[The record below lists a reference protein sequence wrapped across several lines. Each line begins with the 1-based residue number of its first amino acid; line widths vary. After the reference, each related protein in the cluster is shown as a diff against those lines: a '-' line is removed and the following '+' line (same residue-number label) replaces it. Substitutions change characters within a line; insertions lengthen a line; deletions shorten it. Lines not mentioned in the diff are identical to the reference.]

1 MSASAGKVAQRC
13 TLLFFLSLIG
23 LLTPCSHVRAQ
34 ESATEEFAT
43 LVNQMW
49 QFRLEQAPLF
59 ATSVGEHRYNDR
71 LSAVSRADS
80 ERRNAAQVAFLERL
94 DQIHRVELSASDRIN
109 YDILH
114 RQITD
119 GLAEFAFGS
128 HFMPITQRRGFHISF
143 PELPRDVPLGTLT
156 DYENYIARLRAFG
169 DYADGHI
176 GLMREGIAAERVL
189 PAIALEGWSQAI
201 DAQITDDPESS
212 LLYAPFK
219 ELPATVPAG
228 EHDRLRVGA
237 REAISTS
244 VVPGYRRFRRFM
256 EEEYVPRSRDSVGIS
271 AVPGGREF
279 YRHRVRRYTT
289 LDLTPEEV
297 HQTGLAE
304 VKRIRTE
311 MDQIIRRLEFDGDFA
326 AFTKF
331 LREDPQFYASS
342 SDELLKEVSLVLKKM
357 DGQLPTLFS
366 RLPRLPYGL
375 REVPE
380 YIAPRTT
387 SAYYQRPTGD
397 GTKAGFYY
405 MNTYNLKSRPL
416 YTIEALS
423 LHETVPGHHLQI
435 ALQQE
440 MEELPNFRRYG
451 GFTAFIEGWALYAE
465 RLGLEVGF
473 YEDPYSDFGRLTM
486 EIWRACRLVVDTGI
500 HYNGWTRQRAID
512 YLHSN
517 SAMSLHNIR
526 AEVDRYITW
535 PGQALA
541 YKTGEMK
548 IRELRQQAE
557 AKLGERFDI
566 RAFHDV
572 VLGSGGVPLDVLEA
586 NVKAWVDANSM

>member
-1 MSASAGKVAQRC
+1 M
-13 TLLFFLSLIG
+13 
-23 LLTPCSHVRAQ
+23 
-34 ESATEEFAT
+34 
-43 LVNQMW
+43 
-49 QFRLEQAPLF
+49 EQAPLF

-256 EEEYVPRSRDSVGIS
+256 EEEYVP
-271 AVPGGREF
+271 
-279 YRHRVRRYTT
+279 
-289 LDLTPEEV
+289 
-297 HQTGLAE
+297 
-304 VKRIRTE
+304 
-311 MDQIIRRLEFDGDFA
+311 
-326 AFTKF
+326 
-331 LREDPQFYASS
+331 
-342 SDELLKEVSLVLKKM
+342 
-357 DGQLPTLFS
+357 
-366 RLPRLPYGL
+366 
-375 REVPE
+375 
-380 YIAPRTT
+380 
-387 SAYYQRPTGD
+387 
-397 GTKAGFYY
+397 
-405 MNTYNLKSRPL
+405 
-416 YTIEALS
+416 
-423 LHETVPGHHLQI
+423 
-435 ALQQE
+435 
-440 MEELPNFRRYG
+440 
-451 GFTAFIEGWALYAE
+451 
-465 RLGLEVGF
+465 
-473 YEDPYSDFGRLTM
+473 
-486 EIWRACRLVVDTGI
+486 
-500 HYNGWTRQRAID
+500 
-512 YLHSN
+512 
-517 SAMSLHNIR
+517 
-526 AEVDRYITW
+526 
-535 PGQALA
+535 
-541 YKTGEMK
+541 
-548 IRELRQQAE
+548 
-557 AKLGERFDI
+557 
-566 RAFHDV
+566 
-572 VLGSGGVPLDVLEA
+572 
-586 NVKAWVDANSM
+586 

>member
-1 MSASAGKVAQRC
+1 MTCAGAWGAE
-13 TLLFFLSLIG
+13 T
-23 LLTPCSHVRAQ
+23 
-34 ESATEEFAT
+34 ATGEFAA
-43 LVNQMW
+43 LVERMW
-49 QFRLEQAPLF
+49 QFQLEQDPLF

-71 LSAVSRADS
+71 LPAVSRADS

-94 DQIHRVELSASDRIN
+94 DQILRDQLSANDRIN

-128 HFMPITQRRGFHISF
+128 HFMPITQRSGFHIWF
-143 PELPRDVPLGTLT
+143 PELPRDIPLNTLI

-212 LLYAPFK
+212 LLYVPFK
-219 ELPATVPAG
+219 EFPATIFAG
-228 EHDRLRVGA
+228 EHDRLRVAA

-256 EEEYVPRSRDSVGIS
+256 EEEYVPGARDSVGIS

-289 LDLTPEEV
+289 LALTPEEV

-311 MDQIIRRLEFDGDFA
+311 MDQIIRRVEFDGDFA

-331 LREDPQFYASS
+331 LREAPQFYASS
-342 SDELLKEVSLVLKKM
+342 SEELLKEVSLVLKKM

-380 YIAPRTT
+380 YIAPRATA
-387 SAYYQRPTGD
+387 AYYQRPTGD
-397 GTKAGFYY
+397 GTKAGFFY

-423 LHETVPGHHLQI
+423 LHEAVPGHHLQI

-440 MEELPNFRRYG
+440 MEELPNFRRYS

-465 RLGLEVGF
+465 RLGREVGF

-512 YLHSN
+512 YLHNN

-586 NVKAWVDANSM
+586 NVKAWVDASSM